1 MFMFDALTGPETW
14 PASTPCR
21 LRGLCSEK
29 YPSSEPGDE
38 LAHADSSA
46 SMSVLTS
53 SRHCACSC
61 PCCGKSGN
69 AVTRL
74 ATRAPYRPCPP
85 DQADQQRR
93 LHLGLDTPVPFRS
106 NFILALTFLA
116 NLNERNRL
124 HRRLDAAVHGDMKDF
139 TTDLMNSRSADD
151 RALEFDFG
159 IRAPVRRLVVQLG
172 EKGWSRADIAYA
184 LREIAEEVE
193 MAQDP
198 EAIRRPAS

>member
-1 MFMFDALTGPETW
+1 MFMFDALMGPGIW
-14 PASTPCR
+14 PASTPYQ
-21 LRGLCSEK
+21 LRRTCSEK
-29 YPSSEPGDE
+29 YPSSGPGDG
-38 LAHADSSA
+38 LAHAASSA
-46 SMSVLTS
+46 SISVLTKN
-53 SRHCACSC
+53 RLCACSC
-61 PCCGKSGN
+61 RCCGKSGN
-69 AVTRL
+69 AATRL
-74 ATRAPYRPCPP
+74 ATRDPYRPWPP
-85 DQADQQRR
+85 NQADQQSR
-93 LHLGLDTPVPFRS
+93 LHLRLDKPVPFRS
-106 NFILALTFLA
+106 SVILALTFLA

-198 EAIRRPAS
+198 EGIRRPAS

>member
-1 MFMFDALTGPETW
+1 
-14 PASTPCR
+14 
-21 LRGLCSEK
+21 
-29 YPSSEPGDE
+29 
-38 LAHADSSA
+38 
-46 SMSVLTS
+46 MSVQTKN
-53 SRHCACSC
+53 RPCVCSC
-61 PCCGKSGN
+61 PCSGKSGN
-69 AVTRL
+69 AVTHL
-74 ATRAPYRPCPP
+74 ATRGPYLPWAP
-85 DQADQQRR
+85 DQADQQRQ
-93 LHLGLDTPVPFRS
+93 LHLRLDKPVPFRS
-106 NFILALTFLA
+106 IFIPALTFLA

-139 TTDLMNSRSADD
+139 TTDLMNSRAADD

-193 MAQDP
+193 MTQDP